1 MAMKEAVD
9 AGVHPFCITLDTSGS
24 EYLPAIFGPGHY
36 LVLDNVDDL
45 PRRLPEIYLRLRR

>member
-1 MAMKEAVD
+1 MAMKEALD
-9 AGVHPFCITLDTSGS
+9 AGIHPFCITLDPSGA

-36 LVLDNVDDL
+36 TIIDRVDEL